1 MRSQLQAARGQ
12 KQKWAIERRLAFVE
26 FRLRWDGKVNRTD
39 VATKF
44 GISLNQAT
52 NDLVAYAKAA
62 PENIRYDLS
71 LRAYVRGE
79 NFSARYITSSSQSYL
94 SQLLASDEAGSA
106 PDCWIGHIPSF
117 DVLSSPTGDVASEI
131 LQAIVGAIL
140 AAEPIDGL
148 LQSTREPNPSWT
160 TIFPHALLMDGE
172 RWCVRAYSSSAGDF
186 ETIPLARI
194 SEVRIPDTSIDQR
207 SDDVEWASV
216 VELEIA
222 PNPNL
227 READRNTIIRD
238 LGMKGGITAIKVRRA
253 LLSQLKSRL
262 GISSPP
268 SPDDRL
274 VVLSSV
280 EIATSE
286 ATS

>member
-1 MRSQLQAARGQ
+1 MKAVRGQ
-12 KQKWAIERRLAFVE
+12 KQKWAIERRLAFIE
-26 FRLRWDGKVNRTD
+26 FRLQWDGKVNRTD

-79 NFSARYITSSSQSYL
+79 NFSARYITSSAQSYL
-94 SQLLASDEAGSA
+94 SQLLASEETESA
-106 PDCWIGHIPSF
+106 PDCWIGHVPSF
-117 DVLSSPTGDVASEI
+117 DVLSSPTGEVANEI
-131 LQAIVGAIL
+131 LQPIVGAIL

-148 LQSTREPNPSWT
+148 LQNNREPNPSWT

-172 RWCVRAYSSSAGDF
+172 RWCVRAYSLSADDF

-194 SEVRIPDTSIDQR
+194 AEVRVAGTSVDR
-207 SDDVEWASV
+207 PANDVEWTAV

-238 LGMKGGITAIKVRRA
+238 LGMKGGVAAIKVRRA
-253 LLSQLKSRL
+253 LLPQLKSRL

-268 SPDDRL
+268 SPNDRL

-280 EIATSE
+280 ETGNME
-286 ATS
+286 ASP

>member
-1 MRSQLQAARGQ
+1 MQAVRGQ
-12 KQKWAIERRLAFVE
+12 KQKWAIERRLAFIE
-26 FRLRWDGKVNRTD
+26 FRLQWDGKVNRTD

-79 NFSARYITSSSQSYL
+79 NFSARYITSSAQSYL
-94 SQLLASDEAGSA
+94 SQLLASEETESA

-117 DVLSSPTGDVASEI
+117 DVLSTPTGEVANGI

-148 LQSTREPNPSWT
+148 LQSIREPDPSWT

-172 RWCVRAYSSSAGDF
+172 RWCVRAYSSSTDDF
-186 ETIPLARI
+186 ETIPIARI
-194 SEVRIPDTSIDQR
+194 AEVRIAGTSVDR
-207 SDDVEWASV
+207 LMDDVEWTAV
-216 VELEIA
+216 VALEIA

-238 LGMKGGITAIKVRRA
+238 LGMKGGVAAIKVRRA
-253 LLSQLKSRL
+253 LLPQLISRL

-268 SPDDRL
+268 SPNDRL

-280 EIATSE
+280 ETGTAEVTP
-286 ATS
+286 